1 MKKIYLFKEEE
12 YKENLQNLKNY
23 VNALNQHWEDLNKP
37 RKMTAEDVDLLA
49 SNKRQHSDKVWDYVL
64 NETCREYNMDRNNFN
79 KYSNGALDMMTH
91 DACRKKL
98 PYDKAVREIEKE
110 ICAVNYWLTYTPYI
124 EVSDKGVTIN
134 EQAVKDFFSV
144 IITNSKQEKA
154 LKIFDN
160 IIKEYK
166 ELKKMGITTSIDYF
180 INYNDDTI
188 YKESIINALK
198 EEEE

>member
-1 MKKIYLFKEEE
+1 
-12 YKENLQNLKNY
+12 
-23 VNALNQHWEDLNKP
+23 
-37 RKMTAEDVDLLA
+37 MTVEDVDLLA
-49 SNKRQHSDKVWDYVL
+49 SNPRQHSDKVWDYVI

-91 DACRKKL
+91 DANRRKM
-98 PYDKAVREIEKE
+98 PYNKAVREIEKE
-110 ICAVNYWLTYTPYI
+110 IWAVNNWLTCTPYI
-124 EVSDKGVTIN
+124 EVSDKGITIN
-134 EQAVKDFFSV
+134 EQAVKEYFSV

-160 IIKEYK
+160 IINEYK
-166 ELKKMGITTSIDYF
+166 ELKKLGITTSIDYF

-198 EEEE
+198 DEKE

>member
-1 MKKIYLFKEEE
+1 MKKVLFVKEE

-37 RKMTAEDVDLLA
+37 RKMTVEDVDLLT
-49 SNKRQHSDKVWDYVL
+49 SNKRQHSDKVWDYVV
-64 NETCREYNMDRNNFN
+64 NETCREYNMDRNKFN

-91 DACRKKL
+91 DAGRKKM

-110 ICAVNYWLTYTPYI
+110 KWAVNFWLTCTPYI
-124 EVSDKGVTIN
+124 EVSNKGVTIN
-134 EQAVKDFFSV
+134 EQAVKDYFSV

-154 LKIFDN
+154 LKIFDTLLN
-160 IIKEYK
+160 EYK
-166 ELKKMGITTSIDYF
+166 ELKKMGIISIDNY
-180 INYNDDTI
+180 INFDNDTI

-198 EEEE
+198 EEKE